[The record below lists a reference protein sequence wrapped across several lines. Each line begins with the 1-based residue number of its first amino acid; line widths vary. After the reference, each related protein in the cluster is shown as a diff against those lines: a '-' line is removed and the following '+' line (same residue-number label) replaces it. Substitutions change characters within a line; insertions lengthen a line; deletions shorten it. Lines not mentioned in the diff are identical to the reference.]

1 MRAVVQRSVGGPEVL
16 ELVDVPRPEPAA
28 GEVLVRVRAA
38 GVNPA
43 DLAVRAGY
51 FPLLG
56 EPPFTVGWDIS
67 GIVEA
72 TGPGVNAYSV
82 GDAVFGMPRFPGQA
96 AAYAEYV
103 AAPADELADKPAEL
117 NHLQAG
123 ALPLAGLTAWQG
135 LIGAGKLQAGQKVL
149 IHAGAGGVGHLAVQI
164 AKAQGAHVTAT
175 ASSGKLDFVRSLGAD
190 EVIDYQ
196 ADDFTA
202 RGEAFDLVLE
212 PIGGQHTERS
222 VAVVKPGGVLVALLN
237 PSDAACSAAAA
248 KDVRIE
254 RISVAPD
261 SEGLASLAK
270 LAEAGRLRVHVAKAF
285 PLADVGAAHQFLAET
300 RPAGKVVLEI

>member
-149 IHAGAGGVGHLAVQI
+149 IHAGAGGV
-164 AKAQGAHVTAT
+164 
-175 ASSGKLDFVRSLGAD
+175 
-190 EVIDYQ
+190 
-196 ADDFTA
+196 
-202 RGEAFDLVLE
+202 
-212 PIGGQHTERS
+212 
-222 VAVVKPGGVLVALLN
+222 
-237 PSDAACSAAAA
+237 
-248 KDVRIE
+248 
-254 RISVAPD
+254 APPCRPNCK
-261 SEGLASLAK
+261 G
-270 LAEAGRLRVHVAKAF
+270 AGRTCHRHRKQRKTGLR
-285 PLADVGAAHQFLAET
+285 PLT
-300 RPAGKVVLEI
+300 RRRRGYRLPG